1 MIIKEKKT
9 RPVIFNIFIKIQ
21 FWLGAIEKYLLSG
34 SMLGLA
40 GECPK
45 NCIKDKTKVN
55 NFTYEKEQK
64 GIVKYP

>member
-1 MIIKEKKT
+1 
-9 RPVIFNIFIKIQ
+9 
-21 FWLGAIEKYLLSG
+21 
-34 SMLGLA
+34 MLGLA

-55 NFTYEKEQK
+55 NFTHEKEQK